1 MEDVCYEDLL
11 LLLSHSSAEDIN
23 QSHKGG
29 RAPMHVVCARG
40 HLVALQLLLWV
51 SCVCVCV
58 CACVR
63 ACVCVH
69 LCVCVRV
76 CSLDTSVHLVT
87 RLVRRPELNLHSSPA
102 TPPAPPP
109 PPPPSVLC

>member
-1 MEDVCYEDLL
+1 MEAVDVEDVRYEDLL

-51 SCVCVCV
+51 SCVCVH
-58 CACVR
+58 ACVR
-63 ACVCVH
+63 LQLAHKYAVC
-69 LCVCVRV
+69 
-76 CSLDTSVHLVT
+76 
-87 RLVRRPELNLHSSPA
+87 E
-102 TPPAPPP
+102 
-109 PPPPSVLC
+109 

>member
-1 MEDVCYEDLL
+1 MCLVCLAPQRIMEAVDVEDVCYEDLL

-51 SCVCVCV
+51 SCVR
-58 CACVR
+58 ACVR
-63 ACVCVH
+63 VCVH
-69 LCVCVRV
+69 LCVCVCVCTSVCVSAAWTRV
-76 CSLDTSVHLVT
+76 CTW
-87 RLVRRPELNLHSSPA
+87 
-102 TPPAPPP
+102 
-109 PPPPSVLC
+109 